1 MSEPVSSNR
10 TEPRSHDQAAV
21 TALSAAPIPFG
32 TKGFSVLHAGPPDTG
47 QALVAAGATL
57 LGGRLSFPVLA
68 LRDSAVGQN
77 VAALA
82 RFAADH
88 GVELAPHAKTAMA
101 PQLFARQLE
110 AGAWGL
116 TVATIDEVRVL
127 RAFGVRRVLLANEL
141 LDAGAIAWLAAELLA
156 DEDFEFCCY
165 VDSREG
171 VLRLAEVLGANPAWT
186 DADRRFTV
194 LVELGFDGG
203 RTGCRSRAGAQAVAA
218 AVAATSTLAVI
229 GVAGYEGGLGGER
242 TPEVLSRV
250 EDWCRQLLDLLE
262 QLRADG
268 VLAGPGLVSAG
279 GSAFPDAVAEVF
291 GQRRGGVTALLRS
304 GSYITHDEGL
314 YAGLSPFTVAAGSD
328 YPLRAALE
336 LWAQVLSRPE
346 PGLAVLGVG
355 RRDVGF
361 DQGLP
366 PVDQAQTGDGELY
379 PAAELRI
386 TALNDQHA
394 YLEVPPE
401 HALKPGDLVR
411 LGISHPCTT
420 LDRWRYVVLLDD
432 DDRVMD
438 VVTTFF

>member
-1 MSEPVSSNR
+1 MSEPVSSSR
-10 TEPRSHDQAAV
+10 AEPRSHDQAAV
-21 TALSAAPIPFG
+21 AALSTAPIPFG
-32 TKGFSVLHAGPPDTG
+32 TKGFSVVHGGPPVSG
-47 QALVAAGATL
+47 QALAAAGASL
-57 LGGRLSFPVLA
+57 LSGQLSFPVLA

-82 RFAADH
+82 RFATDARVD
-88 GVELAPHAKTAMA
+88 LAPHAKTAMA

-156 DEDFEFCCY
+156 DEEFEFCCY
-165 VDSREG
+165 VDSRDG
-171 VLRLAEVLGANPAWT
+171 VLLLAEVLAANTAWSN
-186 DADRRFTV
+186 AGNRLKV
-194 LVELGFDGG
+194 LVELGFEGG
-203 RTGCRSRAGAQAVAA
+203 RTGCRSLAGAQAVAA
-218 AVAATSTLAVI
+218 AVAATSTLAVV

-242 TPEVLSRV
+242 TAAVLTRV
-250 EDWCRQLLDLLE
+250 EAWCRPLRELLE
-262 QLRADG
+262 RLRADG
-268 VLAGPGLVSAG
+268 VLTGPGLVSAG

-291 GQRRGGVTALLRS
+291 AERADGVTALLRS

-314 YAGLSPFTVAAGSD
+314 YAQLSPFTVVAGSA

-346 PGLAVLGVG
+346 PELAVLGVG

-366 PVDQAQTGDGELY
+366 PVDQAQTGSGELY

-394 YLEVPPE
+394 YLRLPPE

-432 DDRVMD
+432 DDRVLD
-438 VVTTFF
+438 VVTTYF